1 MMDSALPVPDP
12 LIAPV
17 ETLPDELLWLCAQP
31 SPVIGY
37 GSGRSRGADV
47 VVADL
52 ATAEALAAR
61 VKRWPIAALALV
73 QVLRS
78 TEQLSPQ
85 QGLDLESFA
94 YATLQA
100 GPEFDAWLKERG
112 EPVPEPDYDGDAV
125 LLRRDSDVL
134 EAVLNRPTIRNP
146 ISVEV
151 REGLLATLELLELD
165 DSIRELRVRG
175 AGACFSVGGHLN
187 EFGTLPDAAVAH
199 WVRTVR
205 SPARMLAKLGQRTRF
220 YIHGACIG
228 SGIELPAFG
237 RTVVAHSRTFFQM
250 PELSLG
256 LIPGAGGT
264 VSMTR
269 RIGRQRLA
277 WFVLS
282 GRRINARTALEW
294 GLVDELRDEPA
305 GQA

>member
-1 MMDSALPVPDP
+1 MIDSAPRV
-12 LIAPV
+12 APV
-17 ETLPDELLWLCAQP
+17 EELPDELLWLCSQP
-31 SPVIGY
+31 TPVIGF
-37 GSGRSRGADV
+37 GAGHSRGADV
-47 VVADL
+47 IVADL
-52 ATAEALAAR
+52 ISAEALAAR
-61 VKRWPIAALALV
+61 LQRWPIAALALV

-78 TEQLSPQ
+78 TEKLSVQ

-100 GPEFDAWLKERG
+100 GPEFGAWLKERG
-112 EPVPEPDYDGDAV
+112 EPVLEPGYEGEAV
-125 LLRRDSDVL
+125 LLQRDGAVL
-134 EAVLNRPTIRNP
+134 EAVLNRPLIRNP

-151 REGLLATLELLELD
+151 REGLLAALELLELD
-165 DSIRELRVRG
+165 DSVREMRVRG

-187 EFGTLPDAAVAH
+187 EFGSLPDAAVAH
-199 WVRTVR
+199 WIRTVR
-205 SPARMLAKLGQRTRF
+205 SPARMLAKLGERVSF
-220 YIHGACIG
+220 YVHGACIG

-237 RTVVAHSRTFFQM
+237 RRVVAHSRAFFQM

-277 WFVLS
+277 WLVLT

-294 GLVDELRDEPA
+294 GLVDELQDD
-305 GQA
+305 

>member
-1 MMDSALPVPDP
+1 MSDLARQVASIDPV
-12 LIAPV
+12 LAPV
-17 ETLPDELLWLCAQP
+17 EALPDDLSWLCARS

-37 GSGRSRGADV
+37 GSGTSRGADV
-47 VVADL
+47 LVADQ
-52 ATAEALAAR
+52 AAAEALAAR
-61 VKRWPIAALALV
+61 LQRWPIAAQTLV

-78 TEQLSPQ
+78 AEQLSPQ
-85 QGLDLESFA
+85 QGLDLESLA

-100 GPEFDAWLKERG
+100 GPEFAAWLAERG
-112 EPVPEPDYDGDAV
+112 DPVPEPDYEGEAV
-125 LLRRDSDVL
+125 LLTRDGAIL
-134 EAVLNRPTIRNP
+134 EAVINRPQIRNP

-151 REGLLATLELLELD
+151 REGLLTALELLELD
-165 DSIRELRVRG
+165 DSICELRVRG

-199 WVRTVR
+199 WIRTVR
-205 SPARMLAKLGQRTRF
+205 SPARKLAQLGDRIHF
-220 YIHGACIG
+220 HIHGACIG

-237 RTVVAHSRTFFQM
+237 RRVVAHSKTFFQM

-264 VSMTR
+264 VSMSR

-277 WFVLS
+277 WLVLT

-294 GLVDELRDEPA
+294 GLVDELCDD
-305 GQA
+305 

>member
-1 MMDSALPVPDP
+1 MIAPARQVASIDP
-12 LIAPV
+12 LLAPV
-17 ETLPDELLWLCAQP
+17 EELPDDLLWLCSRP
-31 SPVIGY
+31 DPVIGY
-37 GSGRSRGADV
+37 GTGNSRGADV

-52 ATAEALAAR
+52 AAAEALVAR
-61 VKRWPIAALALV
+61 LQRWPIAALTLV

-78 TEQLSPQ
+78 TAQLSPQ
-85 QGLDLESFA
+85 QGLDLESLA

-100 GPEFDAWLKERG
+100 GPEFSAWLAERG
-112 EPVPEPDYDGDAV
+112 DPVAESDYEGEAV
-125 LLRRDSDVL
+125 LLMREGATL
-134 EAVLNRPTIRNP
+134 QAVLNRPQIRNP
-146 ISVEV
+146 ISVEM
-151 REGLLATLELLELD
+151 REGLLTALELLALD
-165 DSIRELRVRG
+165 DSIHELRVRG

-205 SPARMLAKLGQRTRF
+205 SPARLLAQLGDRIHF

-237 RTVVAHSRTFFQM
+237 QRVVAHSKTFFQM

-277 WFVLS
+277 WLVLT

-294 GLVDELRDEPA
+294 GLVDELQDD
-305 GQA
+305 